1 MINNSSFNNY
11 KNKAKQFDSFNG
23 TELKCFMKVPTK
35 YDVYG
40 RVVDFELAELGT
52 ASAISA
58 FTQYAIEPLPTIGS
72 SHPTGIAKGS
82 SIVRGS
88 IVFEIFNEG
97 FVNEVK
103 HILKEAGLTKI
114 DIDFDTKDSEF
125 DPKYTFNDI
134 DNINDFPNVD
144 IIIIGVK
151 ENNPNKKIEKQILN
165 IRFNKGSSGIGIT
178 QLSVREKYDFLAAKL
193 EDFKPVIG
201 AEETDIEPEKEKT
214 SAERMIFL

>member
-1 MINNSSFNNY
+1 MVNNSDFNNY
-11 KNKAKQFDSFNG
+11 RNKVKQFDSFNG

-40 RVVDFELAELGT
+40 RVIDFELAELGT
-52 ASAISA
+52 VSAISA
-58 FTQYAIEPLPTIGS
+58 FTQYAVEPLPTIGS
-72 SHPTGIAKGS
+72 SHPSGIAKGS

-88 IVFEIFNEG
+88 VVFEVFNEG

-103 HILKEAGLTKI
+103 YILKEAGLTKI
-114 DIDFDTKDSEF
+114 DIGFDSEGTEF
-125 DPKYTFNDI
+125 DPKYSFNEI
-134 DNINDFPNVD
+134 DNVNDFPNVD

-165 IRFNKGSSGIGIT
+165 IRFNKGSSGIGVT
-178 QLSVREKYDFLAAKL
+178 QLSVREKYDFIAAKL

-201 AEETDIEPEKEKT
+201 ADEADIVEQPEAPLETL
-214 SAERMIFL
+214 IFS